1 MKTASTQQAGD
12 RRLLIA
18 GALMLA
24 VAMGVGRFAYTPLLP
39 VMERDAGLSV
49 AAAGALAFSNLLGYL
64 VGAALAMMPFTHRRR
79 LGITRWAIACV
90 VVTTALM
97 AEASP
102 LWLPLRFLTGVSSG
116 FVLVFASSIVL
127 DRAAHRHHPTWPPL
141 FFSGVAIGITFS
153 GLAVPLF
160 VGLGGSRAA
169 WIGIA
174 GCSALATGLTF
185 RWFVDDTPAATRV
198 PSPIE
203 QYLPAHRTA
212 FVWLA
217 AVYTAEAFAYII
229 PATFLVAIVSRV
241 PSIARFAS
249 LSWVLVGVAAML
261 ATFPWIKIGARLG
274 KARGLALA
282 LAIQTA
288 GILAPVV
295 SDSTAA
301 VVIAA
306 FALGGTFIAITL
318 FATGLAR
325 DMFPHRTN
333 AAVSRL
339 TVLYSVG
346 QMLGPPI
353 ATQLALHS
361 GSYGSALFCAAATAA
376 IATVAALLAVH
387 EPRDETIR
395 KPALPTR

>member
-1 MKTASTQQAGD
+1 MRQAGD

-49 AAAGALAFSNLLGYL
+49 AGAGALAFSNLLGYL

-79 LGITRWAIACV
+79 LPITRWAIACV
-90 VVTTALM
+90 VVTTGLM
-97 AEASP
+97 AAASP
-102 LWLPLRFLTGVSSG
+102 LWLALRFLTGVSSG

-127 DRAAHRHHPTWPPL
+127 ERAAHRNHPTWPPL
-141 FFSGVAIGITFS
+141 FFSGVGIGIAFS
-153 GLAVPLF
+153 GVAVPLF
-160 VGLGGSRAA
+160 VGFGGSRAA

-174 GCSALATGLTF
+174 ACSALATGLTF
-185 RWFVDDTPAATRV
+185 RWFVDDAPAATLGA
-198 PSPIE
+198 SPIG
-203 QYLPAHRTA
+203 QHLPAHRSA
-212 FVWLA
+212 FMWLA

-249 LSWVLVGVAAML
+249 LSWVLVGLAAML
-261 ATFPWIKIGARLG
+261 ATFPWIKVGARLG

-288 GILAPVV
+288 GILAPTV
-295 SDSTAA
+295 SDSAAA
-301 VVIAA
+301 VVVAA
-306 FALGGTFIAITL
+306 LALGGTFIAITL
-318 FATGLAR
+318 FATGLGR

-361 GSYGSALFCAAATAA
+361 GSYRAALFCAAGTAA
-376 IATVAALLAVH
+376 FATFTTLLAVH
-387 EPRDETIR
+387 EPRQPESNG
-395 KPALPTR
+395 PALLART